1 MTKKLTAVFLSLIM
15 LVSSL
20 TANAAVEASDYLAN
34 YTLGVLAH
42 GDGLMSISF
51 TVQGVDF
58 MDKVGAQEIIV
69 EEYIGGYWFEYDY
82 FDGEDEGLFA
92 YNYPTKSGDL
102 YFYGVPGRAYRAV
115 MTAYA
120 ELDGGYDTREFTCSA
135 EYCT

>member
-1 MTKKLTAVFLSLIM
+1 MTKKLTALFLSLLM

-20 TANAAVEASDYLAN
+20 SANAAVQESDYLN
-34 YTLGVLAH
+34 SYTLGVLAH

-51 TVQGVDF
+51 TVQGVQY

-69 EEYIGGYWFEYDY
+69 EEYISGNWYEYEY
-82 FDGEDEGLFA
+82 FDGEEEGLFA
-92 YNYPTKSGDL
+92 YNYFTKSGDL

-120 ELDGGYDTREFTCSA
+120 ELDGGYDTRVFTCSA